1 MESKSLNKTF
11 ISKEESSDDEKELM
25 KEGGKLVSKE
35 KKIVS
40 PRSSLNNRETE
51 LVVNSLVMKIE
62 LLVKK
67 HHKVFNPIAQASL
80 YYLKQKPNGE
90 MLDYLTYLNFT
101 TLNSNCYVL
110 AEAVRIFE
118 MICESK
124 GQIIHEQTVH
134 RLIGCCCLLAGKLHY
149 DNYNPKGFD
158 KILGVRKN
166 KLAMMENEIFIDI
179 LQCNLKLLS
188 NKAKK

>member
-11 ISKEESSDDEKELM
+11 IGKEESSDDEKELM

-90 MLDYLTYLNFT
+90 MLGKLFLKRYKLQLKWKICAIHLFFILLTY
-101 TLNSNCYVL
+101 
-110 AEAVRIFE
+110 
-118 MICESK
+118 
-124 GQIIHEQTVH
+124 HTVWY
-134 RLIGCCCLLAGKLHY
+134 K
-149 DNYNPKGFD
+149 
-158 KILGVRKN
+158 
-166 KLAMMENEIFIDI
+166 
-179 LQCNLKLLS
+179 
-188 NKAKK
+188 